1 MLRFLESLFIP
12 VMALLVS
19 LLLFAV
25 FISFTDI
32 NPLEVFYSIYR
43 GAFGSWFSWQNTLVR
58 AAPLMLTALCTALPA
73 RIGLIVIGG
82 EGAMVVGGLCATLV
96 GIFLNGAAPVLVI
109 TAMVIAGMTA
119 GGLWIALVG
128 ALKYFRGVNET
139 ISSLLLNYV
148 AIAILNFLVVGPLR
162 DPATLNKPSS
172 YPIGD
177 ANMLGMIGDSS
188 IHWGLVF
195 GLVACLLMWFLM
207 RRTVFGFSVDI
218 TGGNVRAAQIS
229 GLPVGRLIV
238 ITCFLG
244 GAAAGLAGMLE
255 IAAVQGRANTSLN
268 AGYGYAGILV
278 AFLARHNPLAII
290 PVAIL
295 LGGIRASSGL
305 LQRSHELP
313 DATALVLQ
321 GIIFVVILASEVF
334 YGRIKW
340 FKPKVATA

>member
-1 MLRFLESLFIP
+1 
-12 VMALLVS
+12 
-19 LLLFAV
+19 
-25 FISFTDI
+25 
-32 NPLEVFYSIYR
+32 
-43 GAFGSWFSWQNTLVR
+43 
-58 AAPLMLTALCTALPA
+58 MLTALCTALAA
-73 RIGLIVIGG
+73 RIGLIVIGN
-82 EGAMVVGGLCATLV
+82 EGAMVVGGLCAALA
-96 GIFLNGAAPVLVI
+96 GIALNGLAPFFVI
-109 TAMVIAGMTA
+109 TSMVVAGIIS
-119 GGLWIALVG
+119 GGLWIGIVG
-128 ALKYFRGVNET
+128 ALKYYRGVNET
-139 ISSLLLNYV
+139 ISSLLLNYI
-148 AIAILNFLVVGPLR
+148 AIAVLNFLVVGPLR

-172 YPIGD
+172 YPIGE

-188 IHWGLVF
+188 IHWGLIF
-195 GLVACLLMWFLM
+195 GLMTCLLMWFLM
-207 RRTVFGFSVDI
+207 KRTVFGFSVDI

-229 GLPVGRLIV
+229 GLPVGRLILT
-238 ITCFLG
+238 TCFLG

-321 GIIFVVILASEVF
+321 GIIFVVILASEAF

-340 FKPKVATA
+340 FKTKEATT

>member
-1 MLRFLESLFIP
+1 MGSL
-12 VMALLVS
+12 V
-19 LLLFAV
+19 LFAV
-25 FISFTDI
+25 FVAICGAD
-32 NPLEVFYSIYR
+32 PMGVFYSIYR

-96 GIFLNGAAPVLVI
+96 GIFLNGAAPFLVI
-109 TAMVIAGMTA
+109 TAMLIAGMTV
-119 GGLWIALVG
+119 GGLWIAMVG

-139 ISSLLLNYV
+139 ISSLLLNYI
-148 AIAILNFLVVGPLR
+148 AIAVLSFLVVGPLR

-172 YPIGD
+172 YPIGE

-188 IHWGLVF
+188 IHWGLIF
-195 GLVACLLMWFLM
+195 GLVTCLLMWFLM
-207 RRTVFGFSVDI
+207 KRTVFGFSVDI

-238 ITCFLG
+238 VSCFLG

-290 PVAIL
+290 PVAVL

-305 LQRSHELP
+305 LQRSHDLP

-321 GIIFVVILASEVF
+321 GIIFVVILASEAF

-340 FKPKVATA
+340 FQAKEVTA

>member
-1 MLRFLESLFIP
+1 
-12 VMALLVS
+12 
-19 LLLFAV
+19 
-25 FISFTDI
+25 
-32 NPLEVFYSIYR
+32 
-43 GAFGSWFSWQNTLVR
+43 
-58 AAPLMLTALCTALPA
+58 
-73 RIGLIVIGG
+73 
-82 EGAMVVGGLCATLV
+82 
-96 GIFLNGAAPVLVI
+96 
-109 TAMVIAGMTA
+109 MTT

-207 RRTVFGFSVDI
+207 RHTVFGFSVDI